1 MALSAVHK
9 VLKHGLISEHNPD
22 AAEAMHCIA
31 DAVTLCRFEATDP
44 DNDDV
49 VLSKILHVLL
59 ESVRCPTGALLS
71 DDDVCNI
78 VQACYRIGHQ
88 SGKESALLRN
98 LSRHTLREIVQS
110 VFKRLPRLSDA
121 LNHAHHID
129 APVPPHTPASP
140 TSPGPQEGADSAE
153 GAGADSKEDEP
164 EAANTNKENEVIS
177 PRADATA
184 ASDEFTPH
192 GEPFGLACVLE
203 IFRFACSFISLDDPA
218 DENAETMCAF
228 GLAAG
233 ALEFG
238 ISR

>member
-44 DNDDV
+44 DHDDV

-110 VFKRLPRLSDA
+110 VFRRLPSLSDA
-121 LNHAHHID
+121 IICCVARQ
-129 APVPPHTPASP
+129 PR
-140 TSPGPQEGADSAE
+140 SA
-153 GAGADSKEDEP
+153 G
-164 EAANTNKENEVIS
+164 
-177 PRADATA
+177 
-184 ASDEFTPH
+184 
-192 GEPFGLACVLE
+192 
-203 IFRFACSFISLDDPA
+203 
-218 DENAETMCAF
+218 
-228 GLAAG
+228 
-233 ALEFG
+233 
-238 ISR
+238 

>member
-110 VFKRLPRLSDA
+110 VFKRLPRL
-121 LNHAHHID
+121 
-129 APVPPHTPASP
+129 
-140 TSPGPQEGADSAE
+140 
-153 GAGADSKEDEP
+153 
-164 EAANTNKENEVIS
+164 
-177 PRADATA
+177 
-184 ASDEFTPH
+184 
-192 GEPFGLACVLE
+192 
-203 IFRFACSFISLDDPA
+203 
-218 DENAETMCAF
+218 
-228 GLAAG
+228 
-233 ALEFG
+233 
-238 ISR
+238 